1 MYLSN
6 PKRREKR
13 GKEEKKDLQNESK
26 MINKIAIRTHIL
38 KITLNIN
45 RLNTPIKIHRLAE

>member
-13 GKEEKKDLQNESK
+13 GQEEKKDLQNESK